1 MDQTVDPPS
10 VQREEIHQVDDDRFH
25 DGTVCIVTGAASG
38 IGEATALVAAGNGM
52 SVVATDVDGDGLE
65 STVDRSTTLG
75 LDGEVHAVEG
85 DLTVD
90 GDLDRIV
97 HSARDL
103 GDVRF
108 LANIAGLQ
116 HISPLESFPMDVYDT
131 MQDVMVRAPMYL
143 SSATLP
149 LIRDA
154 GGGAIGNMSSAHGR
168 YVTTDKAAY
177 NIAKFAIR
185 GLTQSIAAE
194 GDGLVRSFSVS
205 TGYVA
210 TPLVTGQLEATAER
224 RDLSIDEVIEE
235 VMLSEATTKEMMD
248 PVDVGNLFIIGFS
261 HLASHLNGGDMLH
274 DGGMTLTYR

>member
-1 MDQTVDPPS
+1 MAQAIDPPE
-10 VQREEIHQVDDDRFH
+10 VRHVDIHHIDDDRFH
-25 DGTVCIVTGAASG
+25 DGSVCIVTGAASG
-38 IGEATALVAAGNGM
+38 IGEATALVAAGNGLT
-52 SVVATDVDGDGLE
+52 VVATDIDAA
-65 STVDRSTTLG
+65 G
-75 LDGEVHAVEG
+75 LDDTIEQATQLDVEGQLIGVEG
-85 DLTVD
+85 DLAD
-90 GDLDRIV
+90 ESDLDRIIETAD
-97 HSARDL
+97 SA
-103 GDVRF
+103 GEVRF

-143 SSATLP
+143 ARESLP
-149 LIRDA
+149 LIRGA
-154 GGGAIGNMSSAHGR
+154 GGGAIGNMSSAHGH
-168 YVTTDKAAY
+168 YVTTDKAGY

-210 TPLVTGQLEATAER
+210 TPLVTGQLEETAR
-224 RDLSIDEVIEE
+224 QRDLAVDEVIDEV
-235 VMLSEATTKEMMD
+235 MLGEASVREMMR
-248 PVDVGNLFIIGFS
+248 PVDVGNLFLLGFS